1 MGLRRSPCGLRKAAF
16 AVVLGALLPPLLL
29 PSLQGPLRAQ
39 NTIAPAPAPAPGP
52 APAPASAYDGLRAL
66 NLARNTAVM
75 TNGGLSLYR
84 PAACMFSTDAAAASG
99 CLVRRDAQGFLFRF
113 LGGPPGW
120 ERLNLPPSVETEIQI
135 SADGRSVV
143 NQSYTR
149 LNQTTNPPLP

>member
-1 MGLRRSPCGLRKAAF
+1 MGLRRSRCGLHQATF
-16 AVVLGALLPPLLL
+16 AVVLGALLPPLLI

-39 NTIAPAPAPAPGP
+39 NTIAPAPAPGP

-66 NLARNTAVM
+66 NLARNTAVRS
-75 TNGGLSLYR
+75 NGGLSLYR
-84 PAACMFSTDAAAASG
+84 PAACMFSTDAAVAAG

-143 NQSYTR
+143 NQRSTR
-149 LNQTTNPPLP
+149 LNQTSNPPLP